1 MFSGIIE
8 NIGTVKEYKKLK
20 DYLLVLDTDL
30 NFKDVKKGS
39 SVCCNGVCLTVTS
52 KKKLSKK
59 TRLSF
64 DVSKETVNCTNF
76 NDIRIG
82 DLINIEKSLR
92 VGDEISGHFV
102 FGHVDDT
109 ASLASSIK
117 IGGSYE
123 LKFKIS
129 KKLSKFIA
137 KKGSV
142 AINGISLTINNFKKG
157 EICLNILKK
166 DWSPILTIKKVLL
179 GISALLTNPNP
190 DDPLQSD
197 VADIYIKNKKLYE
210 QNVKE
215 YVLAYDKTKSILNNS
230 KPKKVIVVPG
240 KIINIVL

>member
-1 MFSGIIE
+1 MPDNFKALVLNQEGE
-8 NIGTVKEYKKLK
+8 NFTREIKSIDKSFLKHGDVTVKV
-20 DYLLVLDTDL
+20 DYSDL

-52 KKKLSKK
+52 KKKLSNK

-76 NDIRIG
+76 NHIKIG
-82 DLINIEKSLR
+82 DLVNIEKSLR

-109 ASLASSIK
+109 ASLVSSIK

-137 KKGSV
+137 KKGSI

-157 EICLNILKK
+157 EIYLNIIPYTWKK
-166 DWSPILTIKKVLL
+166 
-179 GISALLTNPNP
+179 TN
-190 DDPLQSD
+190 L
-197 VADIYIKNKKLYE
+197 NK
-210 QNVKE
+210 
-215 YVLAYDKTKSILNNS
+215 
-230 KPKKVIVVPG
+230 
-240 KIINIVL
+240 